1 VVLRSNIIFLLTL
14 DMKRG
19 CKTSNSSDTL
29 TGGSGDVNPQMLQY
43 LINQAYTNTIGSQGF
58 VATFPNPVWDINRS
72 IQLGCDKNKAFAM
85 EVLSV
90 ELISEPVPVN
100 AGLAN
105 PIGMGSWSTLSNDAA
120 PAPAMPA
127 GSGLVGSWEWVTDS
141 QRGVSVPSSPV
152 LATQAQSTYVSGSAP
167 TGAPY
172 IAKNSWKHFDLTDED
187 GHGVLCGAAVF
198 NLRYLLRFS
207 IAPAATGDFMMGCR
221 ILYRLKAISYQDW
234 VRQFTFGV

>member
-1 VVLRSNIIFLLTL
+1 
-14 DMKRG
+14 MKRG
-19 CKTSNSSDTL
+19 CKTSNSSDIL
-29 TGGSGDVNPQMLQY
+29 TGGSGDVNPQILQY
-43 LINQAYTNTIGSQGF
+43 LRNEAYTNTIGSQGF
-58 VATFPNPVWDINRS
+58 VASFSNPVWDMNRS

-90 ELISEPVPVN
+90 DLISEPIPIN
-100 AGLAN
+100 AGLNA
-105 PIGMGSWSTLSNDAA
+105 PIGQASFATLSNDAS

-127 GSGLVGSWEWVTDS
+127 GIGLVASWEWATDS
-141 QRGVSVPSSPV
+141 VKNVVQPATPV
-152 LATQAQSTYVSGSAP
+152 LATQAQSVYVSGAAP

-172 IAKNSWKHFDLTDED
+172 IAMNSWKHFDLTDSD
-187 GHGVLCGAAVF
+187 GHGVLCGSAVF

-207 IAPAATGDFMMGCR
+207 AAPAAVGDFMMGCR